1 MSSIKLLLWSKIFSE
16 TNDSDKTVM
25 LMTEGT
31 PDEAHLA
38 EAQAALRVPQINNGT
53 PVYAEIATLTLS
65 YGASPS
71 NDDSIVITNGVIT
84 ETYRFMDTPVLPT
97 HIQTETSV
105 TDALA
110 NAEILI
116 SAVSAL
122 VNAEEGTADL
132 IFTAKS
138 PGAAGNSITIAADF
152 ATGDGALTG
161 GVDCTTAI
169 KGDHYVDAD
178 YLYTAISDMDVT
190 STTGWAGSAITLL
203 EDIV

>member
-31 PDEAHLA
+31 PDAAHLT
-38 EAQAALRVPQINNGT
+38 EAQAALRVPKLTLGT
-53 PVYAEIATLTLS
+53 PVYAETATITLS
-65 YGASPS
+65 YGDTPEDGNA
-71 NDDSIVITNGVIT
+71 IVITNGVIT
-84 ETYRFMDTPVLPT
+84 ETYAFKDTPTLPT
-97 HIQTETSV
+97 HIQTEVSV

-110 NAEILI
+110 NAETLI
-116 SAVSAL
+116 TAL
-122 VNAEEGTADL
+122 SELVDAEEGTANL
-132 IFTAKS
+132 IITAKT
-138 PGAAGNSITIAADF
+138 PGTAGNSITVAADL

-169 KGDHYVDAD
+169 EGDHYKDDD
-178 YLYTAISDMDVT
+178 YLYTAVQDLGVGA
-190 STTGWAGSAITLL
+190 TTGWAASAITML